1 MITMRRQYP
10 IVIAETKPFQNE
22 AKKLLPEDE
31 LSQIIGHVAF
41 HPEGG
46 ELIPGTGGIRKLRW
60 DRPGMGKSGGLRI
73 IYFFHDLNMP
83 LYLLSVYPK
92 NKKGTITD
100 AEKNAMQTA
109 TKAIVRTW
117 RTRHEHPLKEVVK

>member
-1 MITMRRQYP
+1 MRRQYP
-10 IVIAETKPFQNE
+10 IVIAETKPFQQD
-22 AKKLLPEDE
+22 AKKLIPEDE

-46 ELIPGTGGIRKLRW
+46 DLIQGTGGVRKLRW
-60 DRPGMGKSGGLRI
+60 DRRGMGKSGGLRV

-92 NKKGTITD
+92 NQKENISD
-100 AEKNAMQTA
+100 AEKSDMQHL
-109 TKAIVRTW
+109 TKAIVRAW
-117 RTRHEHPLKEVVK
+117 RERRSGQAKEIG